1 MKKLLALTLTGL
13 MLTGLA
19 TTAFAAE
26 TNDGTAGTGI
36 DVKGNYVQGASER
49 TQISADIVWDAMEFT
64 YFDGYPTWNPGTH
77 DYENADYEKGWS
89 TDTKNI
95 TVTNHSNTA
104 ITASF
109 RFDGSEGI
117 VGSFDKSALNL
128 ETAEGTKVS
137 EAPKGTAAFG
147 ISGAKIGETGKIGT
161 ITVNIARLTDVS
173 TADELAAAVAQ
184 GGAIRLTADITT
196 GQDLEL
202 RGSTVVDLNGKT
214 LTTGGYDIDFYDKVI
229 MRNGSIYVANYDD
242 NLLVDTGANAL
253 FENCTMSS
261 CTGNSSVFL
270 NGTATLKD
278 CTLSRD
284 GAGNNILGNRGFKLN
299 MLGDIRMNGKIQ
311 LADNCVVSALS
322 GTYNF
327 DPTSYVDTNTYAV
340 SESGGIWTVSAK

>member
-1 MKKLLALTLTGL
+1 M
-13 MLTGLA
+13 
-19 TTAFAAE
+19 
-26 TNDGTAGTGI
+26 
-36 DVKGNYVQGASER
+36 
-49 TQISADIVWDAMEFT
+49 
-64 YFDGYPTWNPGTH
+64 
-77 DYENADYEKGWS
+77 
-89 TDTKNI
+89 
-95 TVTNHSNTA
+95 
-104 ITASF
+104 
-109 RFDGSEGI
+109 
-117 VGSFDKSALNL
+117 

-229 MRNGSIYVANYDD
+229 MRNGSIYVANYGD

-299 MLGDIRMNGKIQ
+299 LLGAIRMNGKIQ